1 MQSSNQNNQLKNTP
15 VYKIF
20 GDERR
25 VQKKHLA
32 QLKAYVKM
40 FWFYNDIDKVYGG
53 GMDEKEGNTRIEK
66 AKKEIEI
73 LENEL
78 AIKL

>member
-1 MQSSNQNNQLKNTP
+1 MQNSNPNNQLKNAP
-15 VYKIF
+15 IYKIF
-20 GDERR
+20 GDVRR
-25 VQKKHLA
+25 KKKKHLA

-53 GMDEKEGNTRIEK
+53 GMDENEGNTQIEK
-66 AKKEIEI
+66 ANKEIEI

>member
-1 MQSSNQNNQLKNTP
+1 MQNSNPNNQLKNAP
-15 VYKIF
+15 IYKIF
-20 GDERR
+20 GDVRR
-25 VQKKHLA
+25 EKKKHLA

-53 GMDEKEGNTRIEK
+53 GMDENEGNTQIEK
-66 AKKEIEI
+66 ANKEIEI